1 MHERALEAATDEPG
15 VEGVM
20 AVLHQDGP
28 LRKAQKCSPRVP
40 ELGCADEHRSLDVVT
55 PTGIGIDGGAAVDE
69 RVEERQR
76 PRQREPLGTDL
87 QDKERRVA
95 RRLHVQGN
103 ELCVLESRAWP
114 DLGRVDGDLLPR
126 HRLDGAA
133 RLEENRFLCPAQFG
147 ISRGPLTR
155 RHVLTNASA
164 PGPAPS
170 GRTRSRPK

>member
-40 ELGCADEHRSLDVVT
+40 E
-55 PTGIGIDGGAAVDE
+55 
-69 RVEERQR
+69 
-76 PRQREPLGTDL
+76 
-87 QDKERRVA
+87 
-95 RRLHVQGN
+95 
-103 ELCVLESRAWP
+103 
-114 DLGRVDGDLLPR
+114 LGRVDGDLLPR